1 MSAALL
7 REIVDLT
14 PLPPATSDV
23 DELLA
28 AFNAMYAARHV
39 ALASLPVPLE
49 DTEETRA
56 LVCELASRDAAWSQ
70 TLSAALA
77 TVGSARKNAGR
88 LRSYA
93 R

>member
-1 MSAALL
+1 MSTALL
-7 REIVDLT
+7 REAVELT
-14 PLPPATSDV
+14 ALPPATSDV

-28 AFNAMYAARHV
+28 AFNAMYAARHAVV
-39 ALASLPVPLE
+39 AALVLPLE

-70 TLSAALA
+70 ALTSALA
-77 TVGSARKNAGR
+77 TVGAARRNAGR